1 MALSLARGVIVAIL
15 GLIAYGL
22 YTHPPFE
29 SVRRGEVLARTDAL
43 DGSVSVYTSGTVLVL
58 PGIHQVRRYSIRDQV
73 YRPEESASATGPAPF
88 QSIEGLSIGVDLAV
102 RWTVDRARLAQMS
115 KEFPDDISADL
126 VAPAVQGIV
135 YPTFARYSVR
145 EIFSQRRTQ
154 IRDELIA
161 ELKPKFTA
169 MGLVL
174 REVEMG
180 KVDLPPDYRAGME
193 KLLSEEL
200 ETEKIHYTLQLK
212 EAQVKQQQLEAE
224 ADKVRRQTAAEA
236 AGQEQVIAARAQE
249 ETMKHIL
256 PFKQKQIEQRQLEA
270 EADKVARIRTAE
282 GAAEAR
288 RIEAKGEADSR
299 QKLADA
305 EAYRLD
311 LVGKANAGQMER
323 EGALVARYPLLIQK
337 TLADK
342 LSDKVQVIIAPLPAA
357 GKFIGSSLIGDQS
370 SPNSVD
376 DAAAL
381 ASVSTAPR
389 QEPPGDARARG
400 IARHRGPGPRRV
412 ARSAAHECYRTHAA
426 MAGRCARG
434 SRRTGRIPEGLRL
447 SSRAG
452 RILAG
457 GCGPAGRSLRERRF
471 RASRRAALPAR
482 KPGIRGARH

>member
-1 MALSLARGVIVAIL
+1 MSARLDAFFEFVRRGLIEPLGRLGGLLAAALRSLTTGLWRFRWRVSITAVL
-15 GLIAYGL
+15 GLIVYAL
-22 YTHPPFE
+22 CTHPPFA
-29 SVRRGEVLARTDAL
+29 SVQRSEVLARTDAL
-43 DGSVSVYTSGTVLVL
+43 DGSVSVYTAGTVIVL

-73 YRPEESASATGPAPF
+73 YRPIESASATGPAPF
-88 QSIEGLSIGVDLAV
+88 QSVEGLSIGVDLAV
-102 RWTVDRARLAQMS
+102 RWTVDLARLPQKT

-135 YPTFARYSVR
+135 YPTLARYSVR
-145 EIFSQRRTQ
+145 EIFSQRRTEIKQ
-154 IRDELIA
+154 DLIA
-161 ELKPKFTA
+161 ALKPKFTA

-174 REVEMG
+174 REVDIG

-256 PFKQKQIEQRQLEA
+256 PFKQKQIQQRQLEA

-288 RIEAKGEADSR
+288 RIEARGEADSR

-311 LVGKANAGQMER
+311 LVGKANSGQMER
-323 EGALVARYPLLIQK
+323 EGVLVTQYPLLIQK

-342 LSDKVQVIIAPLPAA
+342 LSDKVQVIIAPMPAA
-357 GKFIGSSLIGDQS
+357 GKFIGSSLLGDQS
-370 SPNSVD
+370 PVNPID
-376 DAAAL
+376 DTAATVT
-381 ASVSTAPR
+381 SKV
-389 QEPPGDARARG
+389 
-400 IARHRGPGPRRV
+400 
-412 ARSAAHECYRTHAA
+412 
-426 MAGRCARG
+426 RG
-434 SRRTGRIPEGLRL
+434 S
-447 SSRAG
+447 
-452 RILAG
+452 
-457 GCGPAGRSLRERRF
+457 
-471 RASRRAALPAR
+471 
-482 KPGIRGARH
+482 K

>member
-1 MALSLARGVIVAIL
+1 MSGRLDAFFEFVRR
-15 GLIAYGL
+15 GLIEPLGRLGGLVVAALGFLATGLWRFRGRAVITAVLVLIVYGL
-22 YTHPPFE
+22 CTHPPFE

-43 DGSVSVYTSGTVLVL
+43 DGSVSVYTAGTVLVL

-73 YRPEESASATGPAPF
+73 YRPAESASATGPAPF
-88 QSIEGLSIGVDLAV
+88 QSVEGLSIGVDLAV

-126 VAPAVQGIV
+126 VAPAVQSIV

-145 EIFSQRRTQ
+145 EIFSQRRTEIQ
-154 IRDELIA
+154 EKLIA

-174 REVEMG
+174 REIDMG

-212 EAQVKQQQLEAE
+212 EAQVKQQQVEAE

-256 PFKQKQIEQRQLEA
+256 PFKQKQIQQRQLEA

-288 RIEAKGEADSR
+288 RIEARGEADSR

-311 LVGKANAGQMER
+311 LVGKASAGQMER
-323 EGALVARYPLLIQK
+323 EGALVSRYPLLIQK

-357 GKFIGSSLIGDQS
+357 GKFIGSSLLGDQS
-370 SPNSVD
+370 PVTAVD
-376 DAAAL
+376 DAAVKVT
-381 ASVSTAPR
+381 SQVGVSR
-389 QEPPGDARARG
+389 
-400 IARHRGPGPRRV
+400 
-412 ARSAAHECYRTHAA
+412 
-426 MAGRCARG
+426 
-434 SRRTGRIPEGLRL
+434 
-447 SSRAG
+447 
-452 RILAG
+452 
-457 GCGPAGRSLRERRF
+457 
-471 RASRRAALPAR
+471 
-482 KPGIRGARH
+482 

>member
-1 MALSLARGVIVAIL
+1 MSGGVDAFFEFVRRLGGLLVSALRSLTTNLWRFRWRVLITAVMVLIV
-15 GLIAYGL
+15 YGL
-22 YTHPPFE
+22 CTHPPFD
-29 SVRRGEVLARTDAL
+29 SVRRGEVLARTDVL
-43 DGSVSVYTSGTVLVL
+43 DGSVTVFTAGTVLVL
-58 PGIHQVRRYSIRDQV
+58 PGIHQVRCYSIRDQV
-73 YRPEESASATGPAPF
+73 YRPSNGASATGTAPF
-88 QSIEGLSIGVDLAV
+88 QSVEGLSIGVDLAV
-102 RWTVDRARLAQMS
+102 RWTVDRARLAETS
-115 KEFPDDISADL
+115 KDFPDDLSADL

-145 EIFSQRRTQ
+145 EIFSQRRTE
-154 IRDELIA
+154 IRQELIA

-174 REVEMG
+174 REVDIG

-256 PFKQKQIEQRQLEA
+256 PFKEKQIEQRKLEA

-288 RIEAKGEADSR
+288 RIEAKGEAESR

-370 SPNSVD
+370 SVNP
-376 DAAAL
+376 
-381 ASVSTAPR
+381 
-389 QEPPGDARARG
+389 E
-400 IARHRGPGPRRV
+400 
-412 ARSAAHECYRTHAA
+412 
-426 MAGRCARG
+426 AG
-434 SRRTGRIPEGLRL
+434 
-447 SSRAG
+447 
-452 RILAG
+452 
-457 GCGPAGRSLRERRF
+457 
-471 RASRRAALPAR
+471 ASR
-482 KPGIRGARH
+482 

>member
-1 MALSLARGVIVAIL
+1 MSGRLDALFEFVRR
-15 GLIAYGL
+15 GLIEPLGRLGGL
-22 YTHPPFE
+22 TVAALRALTTGLRRFRWRVVIIAVLVLIVCGLRSHPPFE

-43 DGSVSVYTSGTVLVL
+43 DGSVSIYTAGTVLVL
-58 PGIHQVRRYSIRDQV
+58 PGIHQLRRYSIRDQV
-73 YRPEESASATGPAPF
+73 YRPTESSTAAGPAPF
-88 QSIEGLSIGVDLAV
+88 QSVEGLPIGVDLAV
-102 RWTVDRARLAQMS
+102 RWTVDRTRLAQMS
-115 KEFPDDISADL
+115 KDFPDDISADL

-135 YPTFARYSVR
+135 YPTFARYTVR
-145 EIFSQRRTQ
+145 EIFSQRRTEIQ
-154 IRDELIA
+154 RELIA
-161 ELKPKFTA
+161 ALKPKFAA

-174 REVEMG
+174 REVDMG
-180 KVDLPPDYRAGME
+180 KVDLPADYRAGME

-299 QKLADA
+299 QKLADV

-311 LVGKANAGQMER
+311 LVGKASAGQMER
-323 EGALVARYPLLIQK
+323 EGALVTRYPLLIQK

-342 LSDKVQVIIAPLPAA
+342 LSDKLQVIIAPLPAA
-357 GKFIGSSLIGDQS
+357 GKFIGSSLLGDQS
-370 SPNSVD
+370 SVNPVD
-376 DAAAL
+376 DAAATL
-381 ASVSTAPR
+381 TSK
-389 QEPPGDARARG
+389 
-400 IARHRGPGPRRV
+400 
-412 ARSAAHECYRTHAA
+412 
-426 MAGRCARG
+426 AGG
-434 SRRTGRIPEGLRL
+434 SR
-447 SSRAG
+447 
-452 RILAG
+452 
-457 GCGPAGRSLRERRF
+457 
-471 RASRRAALPAR
+471 
-482 KPGIRGARH
+482 

>member
-1 MALSLARGVIVAIL
+1 MSGRLDAFFEFVRR
-15 GLIAYGL
+15 GLIEPLGRLGSLVVAALRALVTSFRRYRWRVVITAVLALIVCGL
-22 YTHPPFE
+22 WTHPPFDP
-29 SVRRGEVLARTDAL
+29 VRRGEVLVRTDAL
-43 DGSVSVYTSGTVLVL
+43 DGSVSVYNAGTVLVL
-58 PGIHQVRRYSIRDQV
+58 PAIHQVRRYSIRDQV
-73 YRPEESASATGPAPF
+73 YRPTDSASATGSAPF
-88 QSIEGLSIGVDLAV
+88 QSVEGLSIGVDLAV
-102 RWTVDRARLAQMS
+102 RWSVDLVRLARMS

-145 EIFSQRRTQ
+145 EIFSQKRTQ
-154 IRDELIA
+154 IQQELIT

-174 REVEMG
+174 REVDIG

-212 EAQVKQQQLEAE
+212 EAQVKQQQVEAE

-270 EADKVARIRTAE
+270 EAEKVARIRTAE

-299 QKLADA
+299 LKLADA

-311 LVGKANAGQMER
+311 LVGRANAGQMER

-357 GKFIGSSLIGDQS
+357 GKFIGSSLLGDQS
-370 SPNSVD
+370 AVNPVVD
-376 DAAAL
+376 NAAA
-381 ASVSTAPR
+381 AVT
-389 QEPPGDARARG
+389 
-400 IARHRGPGPRRV
+400 
-412 ARSAAHECYRTHAA
+412 
-426 MAGRCARG
+426 
-434 SRRTGRIPEGLRL
+434 
-447 SSRAG
+447 SRAG
-452 RILAG
+452 G
-457 GCGPAGRSLRERRF
+457 
-471 RASRRAALPAR
+471 SR
-482 KPGIRGARH
+482 

>member
-1 MALSLARGVIVAIL
+1 MSGRLDALFEWVIAALGSLSPGLRRFRWRVVISAVLIL
-15 GLIAYGL
+15 IL
-22 YTHPPFE
+22 YALCIHPPFV

-43 DGSVSVYTSGTVLVL
+43 DGSVSVYNGGTVLVL

-73 YRPEESASATGPAPF
+73 YRPTDSASATGPAPF
-88 QSIEGLSIGVDLAV
+88 QSVEGLSIGVDLAV

-145 EIFSQRRTQ
+145 EIFSQRRTEIQ
-154 IRDELIA
+154 RELMA
-161 ELKPKFTA
+161 ELRPKFMA

-174 REVEMG
+174 RAVDMG

-200 ETEKIHYTLQLK
+200 ETEKIHYSLQLK
-212 EAQVKQQQLEAE
+212 EAQVKQQQVEAE

-270 EADKVARIRTAE
+270 EAEKVARIRTAE

-288 RIEAKGEADSR
+288 RIEARGEADSR

-357 GKFIGSSLIGDQS
+357 GKFLGSNLIGDQS
-370 SPNSVD
+370 AVSPVA
-376 DAAAL
+376 DAAA
-381 ASVSTAPR
+381 AVTS
-389 QEPPGDARARG
+389 QG
-400 IARHRGPGPRRV
+400 
-412 ARSAAHECYRTHAA
+412 
-426 MAGRCARG
+426 RG
-434 SRRTGRIPEGLRL
+434 SP
-447 SSRAG
+447 
-452 RILAG
+452 
-457 GCGPAGRSLRERRF
+457 
-471 RASRRAALPAR
+471 
-482 KPGIRGARH
+482 

>member
-1 MALSLARGVIVAIL
+1 MSGRLDAFFEFMRRGFIEPLSRLGGLLIAGIRSLSAGLRRFRWRVAAAVVS
-15 GLIAYGL
+15 GLIIYGL

-29 SVRRGEVLARTDAL
+29 SVRRGEVLTRSDAL
-43 DGSVSVYTSGTVLVL
+43 DGSVAVYTAGTVLVL
-58 PGIHQVRRYSIRDQV
+58 PGVHQVRRYPTRDQV
-73 YRPEESASATGPAPF
+73 YRPTESASATGPAPF
-88 QSIEGLSIGVDLAV
+88 QSVEGLSIGVDLAV
-102 RWTVDRARLAQMS
+102 RWTIDLARLSQTT
-115 KEFPDDISADL
+115 KEFPDDIGEDL
-126 VAPAVQGIV
+126 VAPTVQGIV

-145 EIFSQRRTQ
+145 EIFSQRRAEIKQ
-154 IRDELIA
+154 ELIA
-161 ELKPKFTA
+161 ALKPKFAA

-174 REVEMG
+174 REVDIG

-270 EADKVARIRTAE
+270 EADKVSRIRTAE
-282 GAAEAR
+282 GSAEAR
-288 RIEAKGEADSR
+288 RIEARGEADSR
-299 QKLADA
+299 QRLAEA

-357 GKFIGSSLIGDQS
+357 GKFIGSSLLGDLG
-370 SPNSVD
+370 PVNPID
-376 DAAAL
+376 EAPATAAQPPA
-381 ASVSTAPR
+381 TAVR
-389 QEPPGDARARG
+389 
-400 IARHRGPGPRRV
+400 
-412 ARSAAHECYRTHAA
+412 
-426 MAGRCARG
+426 ARG
-434 SRRTGRIPEGLRL
+434 SR
-447 SSRAG
+447 
-452 RILAG
+452 
-457 GCGPAGRSLRERRF
+457 
-471 RASRRAALPAR
+471 
-482 KPGIRGARH
+482 

>member
-1 MALSLARGVIVAIL
+1 MSGRVDDFFELLRRGVIEPLGRLGGSMATALRSFTTALWHFRWRVMVAGVL
-15 GLIAYGL
+15 GLVVYAL
-22 YTHPPFE
+22 CVHPPWD
-29 SVRRGEVLARTDAL
+29 SVARGEVLARSDNF
-43 DGSVSVYTSGTVLVL
+43 DGSVRIYTAGTVLVL
-58 PGIHQVRRYSIRDQV
+58 PGIHQVRLYSSRDQV
-73 YRPEESASATGPAPF
+73 YRPTESASASGSAPF

-102 RWTVDRARLAQMS
+102 RWSVDLARLAQMT

-145 EIFSQRRTQ
+145 EIFSQRRMEIKQ
-154 IRDELIA
+154 ELIA
-161 ELKPKFTA
+161 ALAPKFTA

-174 REVEMG
+174 REVDIG

-200 ETEKIHYTLQLK
+200 ETEKIHYSLQLK

-256 PFKQKQIEQRQLEA
+256 PFKLKQIEQRQLEA

-282 GAAEAR
+282 GSAEAR
-288 RIEAKGEADSR
+288 RIEARGEADSR

-357 GKFIGSSLIGDQS
+357 GKFIGSSLLGDQS
-370 SPNSVD
+370 AGPADEVVT
-376 DAAAL
+376 AATPA
-381 ASVSTAPR
+381 V
-389 QEPPGDARARG
+389 
-400 IARHRGPGPRRV
+400 
-412 ARSAAHECYRTHAA
+412 
-426 MAGRCARG
+426 RG
-434 SRRTGRIPEGLRL
+434 SR
-447 SSRAG
+447 
-452 RILAG
+452 
-457 GCGPAGRSLRERRF
+457 
-471 RASRRAALPAR
+471 
-482 KPGIRGARH
+482 

>member
-1 MALSLARGVIVAIL
+1 MSGRLDALFEWVIAALGSLSPGLRRFRWRVVISAVLIL
-15 GLIAYGL
+15 ILYGL
-22 YTHPPFE
+22 CIHPPFV

-43 DGSVSVYTSGTVLVL
+43 DGSVSVYSGGTVLVL

-73 YRPEESASATGPAPF
+73 YRPTDSASATGPAPF
-88 QSIEGLSIGVDLAV
+88 QSVEGLSIGVDLAV

-135 YPTFARYSVR
+135 YPAFARYSVR
-145 EIFSQRRTQ
+145 EIFSQRRTEIQ
-154 IRDELIA
+154 RELIA
-161 ELKPKFTA
+161 ELRPKFMA

-174 REVEMG
+174 RAVDMG

-200 ETEKIHYTLQLK
+200 ETEKIHYSLQLK
-212 EAQVKQQQLEAE
+212 EAQVKQQQVEAE

-270 EADKVARIRTAE
+270 EAEKVARIRTAE
-282 GAAEAR
+282 GTAEAR

-357 GKFIGSSLIGDQS
+357 GKFLGSNLIGDQS
-370 SPNSVD
+370 AVSPVA
-376 DAAAL
+376 DAAA
-381 ASVSTAPR
+381 AVTS
-389 QEPPGDARARG
+389 QG
-400 IARHRGPGPRRV
+400 
-412 ARSAAHECYRTHAA
+412 
-426 MAGRCARG
+426 RG
-434 SRRTGRIPEGLRL
+434 SP
-447 SSRAG
+447 
-452 RILAG
+452 
-457 GCGPAGRSLRERRF
+457 
-471 RASRRAALPAR
+471 
-482 KPGIRGARH
+482 